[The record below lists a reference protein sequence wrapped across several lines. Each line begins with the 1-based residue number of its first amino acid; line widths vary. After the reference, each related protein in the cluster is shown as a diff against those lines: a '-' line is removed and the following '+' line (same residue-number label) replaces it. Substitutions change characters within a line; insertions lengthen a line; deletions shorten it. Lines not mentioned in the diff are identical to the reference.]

1 MRKPNI
7 LAAPEKADAAKCQ
20 LSSFFFFLPFLMAWI
35 KSGA

>member
-20 LSSFFFFLPFLMAWI
+20 LSSFFFFFAFSHGLN
-35 KSGA
+35 